1 MFVLDWSAYPFI
13 VLSVALPMTVFYVLE
28 RRREVREDEAAGPMP
43 CMAHTG
49 TDRDGTEL
57 WCWQKYGHSG
67 AHDDYTPTDAS
78 RVAEGFRRL
87 LGCPE
92 PTCLFDVDHE
102 GPHMCWEGMDQGVR
116 CVLAKGH
123 EGDHNPF
130 ADHDDWGD
138 DPECPAGVHSM
149 FDPCPGGCSKPLPD
163 LPQRL
168 SHVPTQDASRTCLRS
183 SNCQLEDAHGG
194 PCDLGY

>member
-130 ADHDDWGD
+130 ADHDDWDEYAPEVPATELEERLRTRLGD
-138 DPECPAGVHSM
+138 
-149 FDPCPGGCSKPLPD
+149 
-163 LPQRL
+163 
-168 SHVPTQDASRTCLRS
+168 LRS
-183 SNCQLEDAHGG
+183 AHNDPWPQCEETNGTDEWT
-194 PCDLGY
+194 CRLAKAHLGDHRY

>member
-43 CMAHTG
+43 CMTHVG
-49 TDRDGTEL
+49 TDLDGTEL

-67 AHDDYTPTDAS
+67 AHDDYSAPNGAI
-78 RVAEGFRRL
+78 EGLRRL

-102 GPHMCWEGMDQGVR
+102 GPHMCWEPLGEVFT

-123 EGDHNPF
+123 EGDHNSIPD
-130 ADHDDWGD
+130 AEDGD
-138 DPECPAGVHSM
+138 DEPECPAGVHSM
-149 FDPCPGGCSKPLPD
+149 FDPCPGGCSKPLTEHNDPW
-163 LPQRL
+163 PQCEETNGTDEWTCRL
-168 SHVPTQDASRTCLRS
+168 AK
-183 SNCQLEDAHGG
+183 AH
-194 PCDLGY
+194 LGDHRY